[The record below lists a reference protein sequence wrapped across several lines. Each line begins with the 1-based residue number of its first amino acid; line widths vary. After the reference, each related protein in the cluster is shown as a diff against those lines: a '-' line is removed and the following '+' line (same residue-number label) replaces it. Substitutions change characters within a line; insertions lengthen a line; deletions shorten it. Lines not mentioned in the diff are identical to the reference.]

1 MDSALSSTINKFYNG
16 LLDKHG
22 AGTID
27 ALGWNGSESQ
37 QKRFEVLAGI
47 GDMNGKTILDVGC
60 GYGDFLEYIK
70 DRKNIE
76 HYTGID
82 VNPRMIDEAK
92 KRHDIHSYIVSL
104 EKGTLEEWRDY
115 HRVQEFDYVVAS
127 GIFAVNM
134 TNMKEY
140 VRSTLEMMFRRCKAG
155 VAVNFLSN
163 YPLRV
168 QPRENFDRERERYV
182 CRFWPGEILKIA
194 DKISTRYVLRN
205 DYKEND
211 FTVYIYRR
219 AE

>member
-1 MDSALSSTINKFYNG
+1 
-16 LLDKHG
+16 
-22 AGTID
+22 
-27 ALGWNGSESQ
+27 
-37 QKRFEVLAGI
+37 
-47 GDMNGKTILDVGC
+47 
-60 GYGDFLEYIK
+60 
-70 DRKNIE
+70 
-76 HYTGID
+76 
-82 VNPRMIDEAK
+82 
-92 KRHDIHSYIVSL
+92 
-104 EKGTLEEWRDY
+104 
-115 HRVQEFDYVVAS
+115 
-127 GIFAVNM
+127 
-134 TNMKEY
+134 
-140 VRSTLEMMFRRCKAG
+140 MFRRCKAG